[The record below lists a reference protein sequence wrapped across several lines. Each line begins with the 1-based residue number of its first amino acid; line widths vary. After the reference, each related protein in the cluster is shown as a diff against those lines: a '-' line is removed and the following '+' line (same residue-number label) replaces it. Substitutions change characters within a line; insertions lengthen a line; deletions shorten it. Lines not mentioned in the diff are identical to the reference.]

1 MLDWDGTVIL
11 IDFGIAWDS
20 DSEDWGG
27 EWKEDGDNMC
37 FEVGT
42 G

>member
-1 MLDWDGTVIL
+1 MLDWDGTVVL
-11 IDFGIAWDS
+11 VDFGTAWDR

-27 EWKEDGDNMC
+27 EWKEDEESMC
-37 FEVGT
+37 CEVGT